1 MRALWNF
8 LLQFLVV
15 AVVAAVGSAAVT
27 AADGSPWLTLLFGL
41 LMVAAAV
48 PAYAWVVGRTER
60 RSPDEVGRAGA
71 VSALLRGIVIGVAMF
86 GAVIGNLAFLGYY
99 RIDGLGS
106 PEGAVALFGFMAAA
120 AVSEEL
126 LYRGILFRTLE
137 RYLGT
142 WLTLILTALIFGAM
156 HLTNQNATALGV
168 AAVALA
174 GGGMLASAYVAT
186 RRLWIPIGL
195 HFGWNFAAGG
205 IFSTEV
211 SGNGTRQGLVDSV
224 TSGPAWIT
232 GGAFGPEASPYTV
245 LFGLLLTV
253 GFLWLAHRR
262 GNLVPLRRRTDQRVP
277 VAGQHV

>member
-1 MRALWNF
+1 MRAIGNF
-8 LLQFLVV
+8 LLQFFVV
-15 AVVAAVGSAAVT
+15 AFVAAVGSAAVT
-27 AADGSPWLTLLFGL
+27 AVDGNPWLTLVLGL
-41 LMVAAAV
+41 ATAV
-48 PAYAWVVGRTER
+48 LAVLAYAWVVGRTEKR
-60 RSPDEVGRAGA
+60 PPDEVGRAGA
-71 VSALLRGIVIGVAMF
+71 VSALLRGLLIGVALF

-106 PEGAVALFGFMAAA
+106 PEGAAALFGFMAAA

-142 WLTLILTALIFGAM
+142 WVTLVLTAVVFGAM
-156 HLTNQNATALGV
+156 HLTNPNATPLGV

-186 RRLWIPIGL
+186 RRLWLPIGL

-232 GGAFGPEASPYTV
+232 GGDFGPEASPYTV
-245 LFGLLLTV
+245 VFGLLLTV
-253 GFLWLAHRR
+253 AFLWLAHRR
-262 GNLVPLRRRTDQRVP
+262 GNLVPFRGRAKRETPADSL
-277 VAGQHV
+277 HS